1 LPDLKTTAARPVTF
15 ADPAKIVEMAER
27 GGALRDLAAKQ
38 AMDYAINMVRGS
50 VWLYLSEEQYTKL
63 KSR

>member
-1 LPDLKTTAARPVTF
+1 VTS
-15 ADPAKIVEMAER
+15 PR
-27 GGALRDLAAKQ
+27 KQ